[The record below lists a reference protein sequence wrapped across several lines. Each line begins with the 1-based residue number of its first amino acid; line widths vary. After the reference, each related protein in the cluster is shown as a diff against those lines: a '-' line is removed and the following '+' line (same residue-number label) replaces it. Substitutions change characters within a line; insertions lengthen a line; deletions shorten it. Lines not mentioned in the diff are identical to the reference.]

1 MPANTRARPRDS
13 NVRWRPIQ
21 RLAKE
26 TCLRCYVCSLL
37 LVCVV
42 AVAEGAPPMPPKG
55 NHPVLGAW
63 SWRVQNGNCVETY
76 LFRAD
81 GTTLVTSGA
90 NVGESAYEISAEPS
104 SMGFY
109 RWNDR
114 ITKDN
119 GKRDC

>member
-1 MPANTRARPRDS
+1 
-13 NVRWRPIQ
+13 
-21 RLAKE
+21 
-26 TCLRCYVCSLL
+26 
-37 LVCVV
+37 
-42 AVAEGAPPMPPKG
+42 MPPKG

-119 GKRDC
+119 GKRDCSGQNIQVGHEEVNFIRFDPQGESLIVCEREALDACFGPLTRVHGQPL